1 MAAPF
6 KRRLDVNA
14 SQPQSWSDL
23 REQAQRT
30 LDLASDRG
38 ATAAEVDIG
47 TGRGLCVTVRKGAVE
62 TVEHQRDKAL
72 SITVYFDG
80 RKGSAGTTDFTDK
93 ALRETVD
100 AACTIARYAS
110 VDEHAGLIDPRYL
123 ARDIPDLDLYH
134 PWDLSAEDAIELA
147 VGCEQHAMAADKRIT
162 NSDGTLLNTYS
173 GTHVYGN
180 SLDFLGGWNWSSHSL
195 DCTMIAEERGS
206 MQRDGWYTRARDHL
220 DMEDGRRVGE
230 RAAERTSA
238 RLGARKLSTRRV
250 PVIFEAPVAASLISA
265 FLGAIS
271 GSALYRRA
279 SFMLDKLGEPVFADH
294 VRLSEQPHQAKGMGS
309 APFDNDG
316 MGTCA
321 KDLVTNGV
329 LQTYLLNAYSARRLG
344 MEPTGN
350 AGGVHNLIVSHG
362 DQDRET
368 LLQTMGEGLFITDLI
383 GFGVNQVT
391 GDYSRGASGYWV
403 SGGQIQYP
411 VEEITV
417 AGSLPEMYKQ
427 IVDIGSDVD
436 RRGNIQIGS
445 MLIDSMIIAG
455 S

>member
-6 KRRLDVNA
+6 KQRPNVN
-14 SQPQSWSDL
+14 SLQLQSWSDL
-23 REQAQRT
+23 REQAQQT
-30 LDLASDRG
+30 LDLACDRG
-38 ATAAEVDIG
+38 ATAVEVDIG
-47 TGRGLCVTVRKGAVE
+47 TGRGLSVTVRKGAVE

-110 VDEHAGLIDPRYL
+110 VDKHAGLIDPKYL

-134 PWDLSAEDAIELA
+134 PWDLGAEDAITLA
-147 VGCEQHAMAADKRIT
+147 VGCERQAMAVDKRIT

-173 GTHVYGN
+173 GAHVYCN
-180 SLDFLGGWNWSSHSL
+180 SLDFLGGWDWSSHSL
-195 DCTMIAEERGS
+195 DCTMIAEEKGA

-220 DMEDGRRVGE
+220 DMEDGQRVGE
-230 RAAERTSA
+230 RAAERTTA

-250 PVIFEAPVAASLISA
+250 PVVFEAPAAASLFSA

-279 SFMLDKLGEPVFADH
+279 SFMLNKLGEPVFADH
-294 VRLSEQPHQAKGMGS
+294 VRLSEQPHLVKGMGS

-316 MGTCA
+316 MGTSA
-321 KDLVTNGV
+321 KDVVAGGV
-329 LQTYLLNAYSARRLG
+329 LQSYLLSAYSARRLG

-362 DQDRET
+362 DQDLET
-368 LLQTMGEGLFITDLI
+368 LLKSMGEGLFITDLI

-417 AGSLPEMYKQ
+417 AGNLPEMYKQ
-427 IVDIGSDVD
+427 IVAIGNDVD
-436 RRGNIQIGS
+436 RRGNIQTGS
-445 MLIDSMIIAG
+445 VLIDSMTIAG